1 MSKCCDYT
9 AGMLREPVEI
19 QEQSKSS
26 IGGGAT
32 TVTYTNKANVRG
44 FVKPLS
50 GSERLY
56 AERLDAQTRFRL
68 VIRYRSDLLES
79 DRVIIRDKA
88 YQIRF
93 INNLEFRDKWLE
105 IDLDGGVAT

>member
-9 AGMLREPVEI
+9 SGMLREPVTF
-19 QEQSKSS
+19 EQQVNAD

-32 TVTYTNKANVRG
+32 QTSYIDRCSVRAHM
-44 FVKPLS
+44 KPLS

-56 AERLDAQTRFRL
+56 ASRLDATTKNRI
-68 VIRYRSDLLES
+68 VIRYRSDILES
-79 DRVIIRDKA
+79 DRVLIRSRY

-93 INNLEFRDKWLE
+93 INNVEFRDKWLE

>member
-1 MSKCCDYT
+1 MAKCCNFT

-19 QEQSKSS
+19 QSQETTS

-32 TVTYTNKANVRG
+32 ELTYTNKANVRG
-44 FVKPLS
+44 HFKPMS

-56 AERLDAQTRFRL
+56 AERLDATTRNRL
-68 VIRYRSDLLES
+68 VIRYRSDLTES
-79 DRVIIRDKA
+79 DRVIVRGKA

-93 INNLEFRDKWLE
+93 IENVEFRNRWLV